1 MFDSETGAERTQ
13 DEHKVSY
20 GAVKL
25 GNTQIHT
32 HTHTHTNGRFI
43 KGTKD
48 LIERS
53 PSGQGWKKN

>member
-1 MFDSETGAERTQ
+1 MFDSGTGAEHTQ
-13 DEHKVSY
+13 DEHKVSC

-32 HTHTHTNGRFI
+32 HTTGRFI
-43 KGTKD
+43 KGTMD

-53 PSGQGWKKN
+53 PSGQSWKEKLAN

>member
-13 DEHKVSY
+13 DEHKVSC

-32 HTHTHTNGRFI
+32 HTHTHKWMIYKRD
-43 KGTKD
+43 KG
-48 LIERS
+48 S
-53 PSGQGWKKN
+53 N